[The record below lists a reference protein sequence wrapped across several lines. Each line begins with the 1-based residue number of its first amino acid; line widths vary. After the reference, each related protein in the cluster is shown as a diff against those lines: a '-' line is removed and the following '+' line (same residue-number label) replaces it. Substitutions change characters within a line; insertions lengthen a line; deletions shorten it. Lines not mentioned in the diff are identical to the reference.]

1 MSTISSIQLADP
13 AAISSIALSSSDVAS
28 KDATTSFQSI
38 FATAVG
44 QVENLQEEADKQVY
58 QVLSGQQSDI
68 HTALIATQKAD
79 LSFELF
85 MGVRSKL
92 TSAYQTIMG
101 AQL

>member
-1 MSTISSIQLADP
+1 MTIASSIQLADP
-13 AAISSIALSSSDVAS
+13 AAISSITLPPSNVSAGDGA
-28 KDATTSFQSI
+28 TSFQSI
-38 FATAVG
+38 FSSAV
-44 QVENLQEEADKQVY
+44 QNVENLGQEADKQVY
-58 QVLSGQQSDI
+58 QVLAGQQSDI

-101 AQL
+101 SQL

>member
-1 MSTISSIQLADP
+1 MSIVSSIQLADP
-13 AAISSIALSSSDVAS
+13 AAVSSITPPSSNVGTGDGA
-28 KDATTSFQSI
+28 TSFQSI
-38 FATAVG
+38 FSRVMKHE
-44 QVENLQEEADKQVY
+44 ENLQQEADKQVS

-101 AQL
+101 SQL

>member
-1 MSTISSIQLADP
+1 MSTISPIQLADP
-13 AAISSIALSSSDVAS
+13 AAISSITVPSSDGGSENAM
-28 KDATTSFQSI
+28 TSFHSI
-38 FATAVG
+38 LAGAVQ
-44 QVENLQEEADKQVY
+44 QVDNLQEQADTQVS

-79 LSFELF
+79 LSFELL

-101 AQL
+101 AQI